1 MTIQIKLKH
10 FSKMKKLML
19 GSLLAGTLI
28 SFNSCLDG
36 ENSSSSQGQSFGV
49 VEMSLKAGGNVI
61 YFNDQEYPFYS
72 PTLSPQISDGECCL
86 ISYLYKSEDN
96 QNIATLGYYTVQ
108 EQGYLEVDKVM
119 PTPVKTDTAVIKEN
133 ELPMPSIALGD
144 NYGNPIYIK
153 GYLFINSAHESMETG
168 QKNRY
173 ELSYDMGQE
182 PVLENMNNVYQL
194 YLRANKETDGKSPK
208 TDQAVPNAYYVKHFF
223 ENISYAEKG
232 KGKTEYYFKV
242 NYIKS
247 FSTDSVATWA
257 STDVMKIAIPTE

>member
-1 MTIQIKLKH
+1 
-10 FSKMKKLML
+10 MKKLML
-19 GSLLAGTLI
+19 AGLLTGTLMLL
-28 SFNSCLDG
+28 NSCLDG

-49 VEMSLKAGGNVI
+49 VEMNLKAGGNVI
-61 YFNDQEYPFYS
+61 YHNDLDLPLYS
-72 PTLSPQISDGECCL
+72 PTLSPNISDGECCL

-96 QNIATLGYYTVQ
+96 QNIAALGYYTIQ
-108 EQGYLEVDKVM
+108 EQGYLDVTRIA
-119 PTPVKTDTAVIKEN
+119 PIPVKTDTAVIKEN
-133 ELPMPSIALGD
+133 ELPMASISLSD
-144 NYGNPIYIK
+144 TYGNPIYIK
-153 GYLFINSAHESMETG
+153 GYLFIYSAHESMDTD

-194 YLRANKETDGKSPK
+194 YLRANKVTDGKSPK
-208 TDQAVPNAYYVKHFF
+208 ANQAIPNAYYVRPFF

-247 FSTDSVATWA
+247 FSTDSVPNWT
-257 STDVMKIAIPTE
+257 STEVVKVTIPTE